1 MSSEESP
8 LCQALLLLI
17 SRAPLARGVRQVL
30 TRELLLELSHQGGCL
45 LLLLGL
51 LQALPGELQLQQGE
65 G

>member
-1 MSSEESP
+1 MAGS
-8 LCQALLLLI
+8 LLLI
-17 SRAPLARGVRQVL
+17 PRAPLARRETVL
-30 TRELLLELSHQGGCL
+30 TRKLLLELSHQGGCL